1 MIEGK
6 LFPYDSTSNTNFV
19 LYQSQ
24 VTTDQLWKIFAPRSS
39 MYVCVWDTFEHSYF
53 CSPNKGSTF
62 QLLTYDHSFYVHFI
76 KQFYV
81 TVDFMFMTIDHPII
95 VQALLPCCQQV
106 LAPLF
111 LSCPHFIQQFY
122 VLVDFSQLNSQ

>member
-24 VTTDQLWKIFAPRSS
+24 QINCEKSVLLDHLC
-39 MYVCVWDTFEHSYF
+39 MCLCVWDTFEHRHF
-53 CSPNKGSTF
+53 CSPNKRSTF
-62 QLLTYDHSFYVHFI
+62 QLLKYDHSFYVHFI

-81 TVDFMFMTIDHPII
+81 TVYFLFMTVDHPII
-95 VQALLPCCQQV
+95 VQVLLPCCQQV

-122 VLVDFSQLNSQ
+122 VSVDFSQLNSQ